1 MTKTLHLLMCGV
13 VGILFF
19 SGCASYRVLT
29 NLKPEADAALQSPAG
44 RFYIAGVKYINN
56 SDFMAMNDQE
66 YEKYLLVLVRKECL
80 KRFPSLFAKNPA
92 GCVPIW
98 VDVSDSIT
106 ESKKMY
112 MWMLCTIMVTPL
124 IFPMPAQTD
133 RAIGVDVGVW
143 NGTDSIA
150 GMKLRQEFRREEHAW
165 TSATPLAL
173 FPVPGESDLPKEY
186 WGLINADPAKPFKNN
201 VGYHDAPQIAQQV
214 ATAIA
219 KQIAAKD
226 PEFWAA
232 QPRLNNS
239 SIGLPTR
246 TGETPVAPPIPTD
259 SVTPF

>member
-29 NLKPEADAALQSPAG
+29 NLKPEADPALQSPAG
-44 RFYIAGVKYINN
+44 RFYIAGIKYINN
-56 SDFMAMNDQE
+56 SDITPMFDQA
-66 YEKYLLVLVRKECL
+66 YEKDLLLLVRKECL
-80 KRFPSLFAKNPA
+80 ARYPALFERSAA
-92 GCVPIW
+92 GGVPIW
-98 VDVSDSIT
+98 IDISDSNSASDDTII
-106 ESKKMY
+106 
-112 MWMLCTIMVTPL
+112 WMLCTVLITPMIL
-124 IFPMPAQTD
+124 PMPAQMD
-133 RAIGVDVGVW
+133 RTISVDVGVW

-150 GMKLRQEFRREEHAW
+150 GMKLRKEFRREEHAW
-165 TSATPLAL
+165 TSLTPLAL
-173 FPVPGESDLPKEY
+173 FPIPGESDLPKKSEVIDAS
-186 WGLINADPAKPFKNN
+186 GAKPFKNN
-201 VGYHDAPQIAQQV
+201 VGYYDAPQVAQQV

-219 KQIAAKD
+219 KLVATKE
-226 PEFWAA
+226 PEFWTA